1 MIVAAKSLLGKGVYT
16 PAEAAFYARVKTQTL
31 NRWLFGNRQ
40 GQSVVAPEVEET
52 DDEKIVTF
60 LDFVQALAIRAVRSR
75 HKIPLNR
82 LRQAVVIAQE
92 NGIQY
97 PFAVAHTTFLFS
109 DQQDQGH
116 GDIVL
121 EIDGKLLQ
129 ASGTH
134 RRNLVMREIA
144 ELYMNDLYFD
154 EQTGLANKYDAWV
167 GRDGQKI
174 VMDPQVR
181 FGEPYLETCGHT
193 AEALWDA
200 YQVEGGIVPAS
211 RAFGVEESDVALA
224 LAFYDH
230 LISVDVA

>member
-1 MIVAAKSLLGKGVYT
+1 MIVAAKSLLGKGAYT

-31 NRWLFGNRQ
+31 NRWLFGDGR
-40 GQSVVAPEVEET
+40 GQSVVVPEVGEP

-60 LDFVQALAIRAVRSR
+60 LDFVQALAIRAIRSR
-75 HKIPLNR
+75 HKITLTR
-82 LRQAVVIAQE
+82 IRQAVEIAQE
-92 NGIQY
+92 NNIQY
-97 PFAVAHTTFLFS
+97 PFAVAHTTYLFS

-134 RRNLVMREIA
+134 RKNYVMREIA
-144 ELYMNDLYFD
+144 ELYMCDLHFD

-167 GRDGQKI
+167 DQERGKI
-174 VMDPQVR
+174 VMDPRVR

-193 AEALWDA
+193 AETLWDA
-200 YQVEGGIVPAS
+200 YQVEGGITPAA
-211 RAFGVEESDVALA
+211 RAFDVEDSDIELA
-224 LAFYDH
+224 LLFYDH
-230 LISVDVA
+230 LISVDAA